1 MNVIGCNADIK
12 LYQAIFIKGVKRMFR
27 LRRGEVKRN
36 VRREIS
42 MLKDKLRRVELT
54 PCYGDADLKRKDND
68 LSMIWTEIYNLQKE
82 VDDFASPFL
91 QAVK

>member
-1 MNVIGCNADIK
+1 
-12 LYQAIFIKGVKRMFR
+12 MFR